1 MPKSGGEK
9 NRFFYKQRDKWAGN
23 LVELGVMN
31 ILMVASEMAPFA
43 RCGSL
48 ADSMLALPSALQA
61 RGMQVSVVLPLYRS
75 AREQTK
81 YKVVPTDVK
90 FMVNVGDASH
100 ECRIFE
106 SRLENGLQVFFIGKD
121 EFFDRS
127 GLYGADGRDYQDN
140 SARFIFFNK
149 SVLELARRLDPSPD
163 LIHGHDWPCG
173 MLPVFAKYRNLPF
186 PQVFTVHDLGFQGN
200 FWSYDFGLTNLPP
213 DYFSPHGV
221 EFYGSL
227 NFLKSGLLFS
237 DRVVFPSDLFIDEIQ
252 RPGQGCGLENLL
264 KENREKLVGIPEG
277 VDDDTWNPQRDTLLP
292 KNYSSADTR
301 GKADCRDGLLKELS
315 LRPSPEG
322 PVLAMVTRLLQ
333 DKGLDILLPA
343 LDRILASDVRLVV
356 LGRGEA
362 PYEAGLKAAA
372 RKHEGK
378 FHYES
383 DSNEDLARKIYAG
396 ADILLAP
403 ARLEAS
409 GSRVMQ
415 ALRYG
420 AVPVVR
426 ASGGLRQLVE
436 DFDPATGMGNGFVFY
451 DFSADALVD
460 CFRRAEE
467 VFKDREVWGRLMARG
482 MQMDCSWAACAE
494 RHERLYGQLAGA

>member
-1 MPKSGGEK
+1 M
-9 NRFFYKQRDKWAGN
+9 A
-23 LVELGVMN
+23 
-31 ILMVASEMAPFA
+31 ASEMAPFA

-61 RGMQVSVVLPLYRS
+61 RGHQVSVVLPLYRS
-75 AREQTK
+75 AREQTQ
-81 YKVVPTDVK
+81 YPLRPTDVK
-90 FMVNVGDASH
+90 FQVTVGDASH
-100 ECRIFE
+100 ECRIYE
-106 SRLENGLQVFFIGKD
+106 TLLENGLQVFFIGKD

-127 GLYGADGRDYQDN
+127 GLFGADGRDYQDN
-140 SARFIFFNK
+140 SARFVFFNK
-149 SVLELARRLDPSPD
+149 SVIELARRLDPSPEV
-163 LIHGHDWPCG
+163 IHGHDWSCG
-173 MLPVFAKYRNLPF
+173 LLPVFGKHRNLPF
-186 PQVFTVHDLGFQGN
+186 TQVFTVHDLSFQGN
-200 FWSYDFGLTNLPP
+200 FWSYDFGLTNLPS

-221 EFYGSL
+221 EFYGSMNL
-227 NFLKSGLLFS
+227 LKSGLVFA

-252 RPGQGCGLENLL
+252 CPGKGCGLEALL
-264 KENREKLVGIPEG
+264 RENREKLVGIPEG
-277 VDDDTWNPQRDTLLP
+277 VDDHTWNPATDPLLLTP
-292 KNYSSADTR
+292 YSAANVS
-301 GKADCRDGLLKELS
+301 GKMNCRKDLLASLE
-315 LRPSPEG
+315 LRPDPEG

-343 LDRILASDVRLVV
+343 LDRMLAGDVRLII
-356 LGRGEA
+356 LGRGEPA
-362 PYEAGLKAAA
+362 YEAGLKAAA

-378 FHYES
+378 LHYES

-409 GSRVMQ
+409 GTRVMQ

-436 DFDPATGMGNGFVFY
+436 DLDIATGNGNGFVFY

-460 CFRRAEE
+460 SFRRAEDAFRNPE
-467 VFKDREVWGRLMARG
+467 LWRQLMLRG
-482 MQMDCSWAACAE
+482 MEMDCSWAASAE
-494 RHERLYGQLAGA
+494 RHERLYQQLVG